1 MSIFLNGKG
10 SGDVIQIREGTTC
23 LLLDLYISQVLE
35 MILKKRCIKRK
46 INLTITTKRRF
57 ISCIVSSLYGPNYQV
72 HGT

>member
-35 MILKKRCIKRK
+35 MI
-46 INLTITTKRRF
+46 
-57 ISCIVSSLYGPNYQV
+57 
-72 HGT
+72 